1 MEQVLKLDKG
11 CEEAVID
18 LFNCRVLQLMVNILS
33 SKVAKVLPVELDCCL
48 RKYPELPLNFPVLER
63 NIYELTSYLKVN
75 L

>member
-11 CEEAVID
+11 CEEAVMD

-33 SKVAKVLPVELDCCL
+33 SKVAKALPVELDCCL
-48 RKYPELPLNFPVLER
+48 CKYAELPLNFPVLER
-63 NIYELTSYLKVN
+63 NIYELSSYLKVN